1 LFFADSDISGWEKQ
15 VNVFNNPLRL
25 LKELPIQVSFFQNL
39 SREGFDMQEEK
50 QYSQS
55 EKWVPPKPLI
65 DVYRKEGSQ

>member
-1 LFFADSDISGWEKQ
+1 VQAFTSFFNI
-15 VNVFNNPLRL
+15 
-25 LKELPIQVSFFQNL
+25 LKELPLQVSFFQNL

-55 EKWVPPKPLI
+55 EEWVPPKPLI